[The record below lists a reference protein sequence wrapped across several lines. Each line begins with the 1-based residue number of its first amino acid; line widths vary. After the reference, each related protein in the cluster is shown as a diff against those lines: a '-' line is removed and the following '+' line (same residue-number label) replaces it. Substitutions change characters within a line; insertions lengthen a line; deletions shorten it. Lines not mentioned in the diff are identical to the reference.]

1 VNELHRVKAKVAEV
15 KLSLEA
21 LSTVGKPKRQERPLS
36 EAVES
41 WRADPPLTVSRE
53 LLETLKPK
61 DPTDGQD

>member
-1 VNELHRVKAKVAEV
+1 MTELQRVRAKAAEV

-21 LSTVGKPKRQERPLS
+21 LSTVGNPKRQERPLS

-41 WRADPPLTVSRE
+41 WRAAPPLTVSSE

-61 DPTDGQD
+61 ERDDV